1 MTPRNCAGAR
11 RSSLPEGVLPRGLSR
26 VQTAEYI
33 GVSASTLDR
42 MVADGIMPKPI
53 RIYGRV
59 IWDVRAIDA
68 SFDALDSGPTEDDD
82 DPWRDMA
89 P

>member
-1 MTPRNCAGAR
+1 MTPRNCASAR
-11 RSSLPEGVLPRGLSR
+11 RSSLPEGVLQRGLSR
-26 VQTAEYI
+26 VQTTEYI
-33 GVSASTLDR
+33 GVSPSTLDR

-59 IWDVRAIDA
+59 LWDIRAIDA
-68 SFDALDSGPTEDDD
+68 KFDGLDSGPAEDD
-82 DPWRDMA
+82 DPWSKMA